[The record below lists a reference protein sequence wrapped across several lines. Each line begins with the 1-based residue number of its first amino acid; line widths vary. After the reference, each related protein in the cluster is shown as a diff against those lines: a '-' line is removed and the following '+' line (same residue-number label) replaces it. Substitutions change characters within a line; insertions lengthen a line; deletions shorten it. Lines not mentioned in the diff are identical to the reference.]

1 MDAVQKT
8 NYIEASQKIFPNYRV
23 TMFENFGNLVAR
35 ANNIKRFMKENL
47 KANPLKGQEKYALV
61 CHSTIIAAL
70 TSDGL
75 EDPTNQESKLVNPTM
90 MLNCQSLPFIEK
102 Q

>member
-1 MDAVQKT
+1 M
-8 NYIEASQKIFPNYRV
+8 
-23 TMFENFGNLVAR
+23 
-35 ANNIKRFMKENL
+35 FMKENL

-75 EDPTNQESKLVNPTM
+75 EDPQNPESKLVNPTM
-90 MLNCQSLPFIEK
+90 MLNC
-102 Q
+102 